1 MKNYVKDDQKLPI
14 YGIGPYLVITMGIL
28 TVIGI
33 VLSGNVLESGIMEGT
48 WVYLFRVMGALF
60 IAIGIYIWMNGA
72 VRSDI
77 DADIA
82 DNKLKT
88 DGIFACVRN
97 PMYSGFWFLFLGI
110 SLMWHNAWL
119 IVVFLINWMIMTVV
133 LKNTEEKWLQEV
145 YGDDYIEYKKHV
157 NRCVPILGR
166 MR

>member
-1 MKNYVKDDQKLPI
+1 MKNYVKKDQKLPI
-14 YGIGPYLVITMGIL
+14 YGIGPYLVIAMGIL
-28 TVIGI
+28 TAIGI
-33 VLSGNVLESGIMEGT
+33 ALSGNVLESGIMEGT
-48 WVYLFRVMGALF
+48 WVYVFRVMGALF

-157 NRCVPILGR
+157 NRCVPILVR